1 MVAVLGLFVAAV
13 ALLAPAY
20 PQPQAYHAFADARA
34 FLGVSNF
41 ANVVSNA
48 GFLAVGWLGL
58 RFLRGPG
65 RLAFLEERGHWPY
78 LAFFA
83 GAVLTGLGSA
93 YYHWAPTDDTLA
105 WDRAAMTLVFSALVA
120 AALADRSDSKAVLP
134 AFLLIAALGVGTVAY
149 WRASAALGAENVL
162 PYLAFQAAACAA
174 TLTLTALPSR
184 YTRRGDL
191 WAAFLLYAAALTAEW
206 HDHAIFALGY
216 GVSGHTLK
224 HLLAAAAMYW
234 VLRMLMRRAPRG
246 LPRKSPARRIE

>member
-1 MVAVLGLFVAAV
+1 MAALWLFVAAV
-13 ALLAPAY
+13 VLLAPAY
-20 PQPQAYHAFADARA
+20 PQPQAYHAFADARG
-34 FLGVSNF
+34 FLGVPNF

-58 RFLRGPG
+58 RFLHGPG
-65 RLAFLEERGHWPY
+65 RLGFLEERGRWPY

-105 WDRAAMTLVFSALVA
+105 WDRAAMTLVFSALMS

-134 AFLLIAALGVGTVAY
+134 AFLLIALPGAGTVAY

-162 PYLAFQAAACAA
+162 PYLAFQTAACAA
-174 TLTLTALPSR
+174 VLGLNALPSR

-191 WAAFLLYAAALTAEW
+191 YGAFLLYAAALAAEW
-206 HDHAIFALGY
+206 HDQGIFALGL

-234 VLRMLMRRAPRG
+234 VLRMLMRRTPR
-246 LPRKSPARRIE
+246 A

>member
-1 MVAVLGLFVAAV
+1 MAAALGLLVVATAV
-13 ALLAPAY
+13 FAPAY
-20 PQPQAYHAFADARA
+20 PQPQAYHAFVDARP
-34 FLGVSNF
+34 FLGVPSF

-48 GFLAVGWLGL
+48 GFLAVGWFGL

-65 RLAFLEERGHWPY
+65 RRGFLDEGGRWPY

-93 YYHWAPTDDTLA
+93 YYHWAPTDGTLA

-120 AALADRSDSKAVLP
+120 AVLADRSDSKAVLP
-134 AFLLIAALGVGTVAY
+134 AFLLMAALGAGTVAY
-149 WRASAALGAENVL
+149 WRVSAALGAENVL
-162 PYLAFQAAACAA
+162 PYFAFQAAACAA
-174 TLTLTALPSR
+174 ALTLTAWPSR
-184 YTRRGDL
+184 YTRRADL
-191 WAAFLLYAAALTAEW
+191 WSAFLLYAAALVAER
-206 HDHAIFALGY
+206 HDHGIYALGY

-246 LPRKSPARRIE
+246 LPGKGPPRRIP